1 METSLT
7 ELKCCYSRR
16 DFLKIGML
24 GLGGITL
31 ARLLRQQEMF
41 GATRKD
47 LSCIVLFQLGGNSQV
62 DTWDPKPEAPME
74 IRGAFKTI
82 PTSIPGIHFT
92 ELLPKSAVRLKKFAL
107 IRSMYSDDAIHE
119 SAQQYVISGTKRRND
134 LVHPSFGSI
143 VAHEW
148 GWKGGLPP
156 YVAVPSIS
164 RSGGA
169 GFLGSLYEPFNS
181 GDPNVEHYS
190 VNDLTLPLGMKLEQA
205 EARSE
210 LLKALDTRFRQV
222 EQAGIIERMDKFRQ
236 QAYDLV
242 SSPAAKKAFDIS
254 QEDEK
259 IRRAYGKTTVGQG
272 ALLARRLLES
282 GVRVVT
288 VFHGGYDTH
297 SNNEPGMKKVNPEF
311 DQAFAALLDDLEG
324 RGLLANTLVL
334 VLSEFGRTP
343 RINPQAGRDHW
354 PRAFSVALAGAGVS
368 GGIVIGS
375 TTPTASDPTDRP
387 VSIEDLAFTVYQVLG
402 IDPSKEFH
410 ANGRPIKIA
419 KDGKYI
425 SELFS

>member
-1 METSLT
+1 MKISST
-7 ELKCCYSRR
+7 ELKCCRSRR
-16 DFLKIGML
+16 DFIRIGMM
-24 GLGGITL
+24 GLGGVTL
-31 ARLLRQQEMF
+31 DSLLRQQRLL
-41 GATRKD
+41 GAARKN
-47 LSCIVLFQLGGNSQV
+47 LNCIVLFQLGGNSQI
-62 DTWDPKPEAPME
+62 DTWDPKPEAPSD

-92 ELLPKSAVRLKKFAL
+92 ELLPKSAARIKKFTL

-134 LVHPSFGSI
+134 LVHPSLGSV

-148 GWKGGLPP
+148 GWKSGLPP

-181 GDPNVEHYS
+181 GDPKVDNYS

-205 EARSE
+205 KARSE
-210 LLKALDTRFRQV
+210 LLRALDARFRKV
-222 EQAGIIERMDKFRQ
+222 EQAGILERMDDFHQ

-242 SSPAAKKAFDIS
+242 SSPAAKRAFDIS
-254 QEDEK
+254 QEDEQ
-259 IRRAYGKTTVGQG
+259 IRSMYGKTTVGQG
-272 ALLARRLLES
+272 ALLARRLVES

-297 SNNEPGMKKVNPEF
+297 FDNEPGMKKVNPEF
-311 DQAFAALLDDLEG
+311 DQAFAALMDDLEG
-324 RGLLANTLVL
+324 SGLLASTLVL

-343 RINPQAGRDHW
+343 RINTQAGRDHW
-354 PRAFSVALAGAGVS
+354 PRSFSVALAGAGIS
-368 GGIVIGS
+368 GGNVIGS
-375 TTPTASDPTDRP
+375 TTPTASDPKDQP
-387 VSIEDLAFTVYQVLG
+387 VSIEDLAVTIYQTLG
-402 IDPSKEFH
+402 IDPGKEFH

-419 KDGKYI
+419 NNGKYL